1 MLSPAA
7 ADKPSISLANVAN
20 ANRTPT
26 IMLQSDQ
33 NFNDRDDLSEAQSS
47 RAQGFGMLSPTTAE
61 RLTRKKTMVTD
72 YGPGENRGG

>member
-1 MLSPAA
+1 
-7 ADKPSISLANVAN
+7 
-20 ANRTPT
+20 
-26 IMLQSDQ
+26 MLQSDQ